1 MFLRGTIYAV
11 IHQNNINLRGK
22 MAADVKMDADFD
34 GTSLNVSLMF
44 LSVAICVLIGQFMT
58 FTEEAQE
65 TTFSVDDFHPDVS
78 DKTAM
83 SL

>member
-1 MFLRGTIYAV
+1 MFVRGTINAV

-22 MAADVKMDADFD
+22 MTADVVMMA
-34 GTSLNVSLMF
+34 LLLMF
-44 LSVAICVLIGQFMT
+44 LSVLIGQFMT
-58 FTEEAQE
+58 RHKRQRFA
-65 TTFSVDDFHPDVS
+65 VDDFHPDVS